1 MPADL
6 QQRHIGESTR
16 NTSLLS
22 FTLRHSWQDAF
33 ACRGLLEGVLDTE
46 EVATLAA
53 LVVRRA
59 VGPALAM
66 PTVAGVLRERAS
78 SGSGLAVLANLGER
92 GLLMRPLEV
101 STDLLAYPVQAC
113 GCGLIDAFVNA

>member
-1 MPADL
+1 MPL
-6 QQRHIGESTR
+6 CV
-16 NTSLLS
+16 L
-22 FTLRHSWQDAF
+22 QDAF

-46 EVATLAA
+46 EVAMLAA

-92 GLLMRPLEV
+92 
-101 STDLLAYPVQAC
+101 
-113 GCGLIDAFVNA
+113 